1 MARLKKKRKTRKRLY
16 NPELMT
22 SGAENTGVPV
32 YQCFIYNPGSCTEL
46 NNLHS
51 ADDLDE
57 ILTRPEKIWLNLHGL
72 NNVELIRDI
81 GQKLGLEKLLLI
93 DLVNSDQRPYLEDT
107 GDQLFFSFKI
117 VRLQPDSGEF
127 EIDQISF
134 VLKQGLLVSFQ
145 EKPGHI
151 FDEIRERLRHGK
163 GQVRLRNTDYLLF
176 LMMDAVLQTYQHT
189 IDHQSDLLES
199 IEQGVNKHFDS
210 VQLQS
215 LQDLRRDLIY
225 LLKSIFPLREMLA
238 KISTGSIQLIDEST
252 LRYFRGL
259 QNQIL
264 DTTEN
269 IMMYRDI
276 INNIME
282 LQLALQGMRLNE
294 IIRILTV
301 ISTVFIPLTFIVG
314 IYGMNFEWMPEL
326 TWWWAYPAIL
336 CFMLLISLGMLYYF
350 KRRGWI

>member
-1 MARLKKKRKTRKRLY
+1 MA
-16 NPELMT
+16 PG
-22 SGAENTGVPV
+22 SENTDMPV
-32 YQCFIYNPGSCTEL
+32 YQCFIYNQDACTEL
-46 NNLHS
+46 NDLHS
-51 ADDLDE
+51 ADDLEE
-57 ILTRPEKIWLNLHGL
+57 ILVRRENLWVNLHGL
-72 NNVELIRDI
+72 NNVDLIREI
-81 GQKLGLEKLLLI
+81 GQKLELEKLLLI

-117 VRLQPDSGEF
+117 VRFQAETGEF

-134 VLKQGLLVSFQ
+134 VLKQEVLISFQ

-151 FDEIRERLRHGK
+151 FDEIRERLRQGK

-176 LMMDAVLQTYQHT
+176 LMMDAVLQTYQHA

-199 IEQGVNKHFDS
+199 LEQSVNKHFDTT
-210 VQLQS
+210 QLQS

-225 LLKSIFPLREMLA
+225 LRKSIFPLREMLA
-238 KISTGSIQLIDEST
+238 KISTGSIKLIDEST

-259 QNQIL
+259 QNQML

-282 LQLALQGMRLNE
+282 HQLALQGMRLNE

-314 IYGMNFEWMPEL
+314 VYGMNFQWMPEL

-336 CFMLLISLGMLYYF
+336 IFMLLISLGMLFYF